1 MSKYEI
7 ICKETDDF
15 CINYKD
21 VKCVRVFIFLS
32 LCIYLFF
39 FFQLV
44 HLNVVICSMVTLLFA
59 LIIQPLA
66 QICGRT

>member
-1 MSKYEI
+1 MSKYKI

-39 FFQLV
+39 FSVGTFECR
-44 HLNVVICSMVTLLFA
+44 HL
-59 LIIQPLA
+59 
-66 QICGRT
+66 